1 MADSKLTTD
10 QAKTLLQRLANDDA
24 FRANFTANPQAA
36 LKAVGVDDQTI
47 AQLPKACLAQKSLAS
62 KDDYARI
69 LKEDLDS
76 AVTAASQMTVPQV
89 GRS

>member
-1 MADSKLTTD
+1 MADSKLTND

-62 KDDYARI
+62 KDEYARI

>member
-1 MADSKLTTD
+1 MADSKLTND

-24 FRANFTANPQAA
+24 FRAAFTTDPRAA

-47 AQLPKACLAQKSLAS
+47 TQLPKACLAQKSLAS
-62 KDDYARI
+62 KDEYARI